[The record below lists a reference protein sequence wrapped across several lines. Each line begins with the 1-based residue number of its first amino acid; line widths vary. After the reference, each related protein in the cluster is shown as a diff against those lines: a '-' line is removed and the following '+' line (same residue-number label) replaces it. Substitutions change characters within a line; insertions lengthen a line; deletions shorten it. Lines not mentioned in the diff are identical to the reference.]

1 MTPGNAL
8 RLGFLGLVTL
18 VLGVPGIVLA
28 LLLPGRRLKVKVF
41 HLVSKT
47 YARIVLAA
55 FGIRV
60 AASGLGNIDPAR
72 PYVFMSNHLSH
83 VDSPAL
89 ALVIPQP
96 LHWVFKK
103 ELARIPVFG
112 WVLLAC
118 GQIMVDRSAP
128 ERSRATL
135 AEALSG
141 LSGNSSV
148 MIYPE
153 GTRSRDGALQPL
165 KKGGF
170 WMALQAGLPIVP
182 VRVSGTREI
191 VPAGTVAVSPGTA
204 RVAIFPPV
212 ATRGKSPDDIPELMA
227 RVREAMTS
235 GTTDP
240 G

>member
-1 MTPGNAL
+1 MTPADAL

-18 VLGVPGIVLA
+18 AIGAPGIVLA
-28 LLLPGRRLKVKVF
+28 LLLPGRRLKGRVF
-41 HLVSKT
+41 LVVSKV
-47 YARIVLAA
+47 YSRIVLRA

-60 AASGLGNIDPAR
+60 AASGLENIDPAR

-83 VDSPAL
+83 ADSPAL

-112 WVLLAC
+112 WALLAC
-118 GQIMVDRSAP
+118 GQIMVDRSDP
-128 ERSRATL
+128 DRSRATL
-135 AEALSG
+135 AEALAG

-153 GTRSRDGALQPL
+153 GTRSRDGALQPF

-170 WMALQAGLPIVP
+170 WMAVQAGLPIVP

-191 VPAGTVAVSPGTA
+191 VAAGSLAVKPGTA
-204 RVAIFPPV
+204 RVELFPSV
-212 ATRGKSPDDIPELMA
+212 ETRGRTPDDIPELMA
-227 RVREAMTS
+227 RVREAMAS
-235 GTTDP
+235 GTTGP